1 MKFVDVIRPI
11 EVTLPGHGIMVI
23 ESHHARNF
31 QPIALC
37 HPFAKFIFVL
47 DGKGVLQTHK
57 RFVLH
62 PSTFVYVPPGL
73 RHTLMDRE
81 SPLVIYAVCFDPRQ
95 FDGRLQEC
103 LSHDEIHHWLLSH
116 QPPHLLTETR
126 RDIRE
131 LMQEQR
137 DLRPGWECQ
146 QHALINQLLVRAV
159 RLTVRD
165 NSETISCS
173 EGLGVQRVQKY
184 IDSFNYRMLHDTL
197 DTAASACGIS
207 RRRFT
212 DLFKTLTGET
222 FHTYVRRRRI
232 ERAKQLLIETD
243 LSVAGVAFE
252 SGFED
257 ISHFHRIF
265 RMVLGQTPCDYR
277 KSLRHGSFGCF

>member
-1 MKFVDVIRPI
+1 MKYLDVIRPV
-11 EVTLPGHGIMVI
+11 EVTLPPHGIKVI
-23 ESHHARNF
+23 ESHHGQRF
-31 QPIALC
+31 EPVELC
-37 HPFAKFIFVL
+37 HTFAKFLFVL
-47 DGKGVLQTHK
+47 DGKGILQANK
-57 RFVLH
+57 KFVLY
-62 PSTFVYVPPGL
+62 PSALVYVPAGL

-81 SPLVIYAVCFDPRQ
+81 SPLVIYAVCFDPRH
-95 FDGRLQEC
+95 FDRHLQDC
-103 LSHDEIHHWLLSH
+103 LSRDGIHHWSLAH
-116 QPPHLLTETR
+116 QSPHLLTETR

-131 LMQEQR
+131 LMHEQR
-137 DLRPGWECQ
+137 DLRPGWQCQ

-159 RLTVRD
+159 RLTIRES
-165 NSETISCS
+165 SEVISSS
-173 EGLGVQRVQKY
+173 EGSGVHRVQKY

-222 FHTYVRRRRI
+222 FHTYVRKRRI

-265 RMVLGQTPCDYR
+265 RILVGQTPGDFG
-277 KSLRHGSFGCF
+277 KSHRQ